1 LTDRTLAFEVEPSDS
16 VEKLKAKVKDSLGI
30 PPEEQRFIYN
40 GKQLEDGRTLDDYDI
55 QEGSTLHLVLRLLGG
70 AVKPVLATKFKAAD
84 KGRSLCTGQAAQ
96 VMLSQPVGI

>member
-30 PPEEQRFIYN
+30 PPEQQRFIYN
-40 GKQLEDGRTLDDYDI
+40 GKQLEDGRTLADYDI

-70 AVKPVLATKFKAAD
+70 ALKPVLATKFKAD
-84 KGRSLCTGQAAQ
+84 QGRSLCTNQAAQ
-96 VMLSQPVGI
+96 VMLAQPVGI